1 MKQILVTNIKITGC
15 NLTDEQIEDK
25 IEQGDM
31 TGFSSILEVNCSSAM
46 RLREQFLDFFY

>member
-15 NLTDEQIEDK
+15 DLTDEQIEDK

-31 TGFSSILEVNCSSAM
+31 TGFSSILEVNCISAT
-46 RLREQFLDFFY
+46 RLPEQILDSFY